1 MLNQSRPPPPRV
13 APVSLA
19 GIRYEQVK
27 NARSLGYDQ
36 VTGYVAAI
44 EEATGKRLW
53 AVKVYD
59 NKPSAELESDV
70 QETYF
75 SAMTL
80 NEARHELRIT
90 NEAGKSY
97 LVDLDRQTVRSVE

>member
-13 APVSLA
+13 APISLA
-19 GIRYEQVK
+19 GVRYEQIK
-27 NARSLGYDQ
+27 NARSLGFDQ
-36 VTGYVAAI
+36 VTGYLAAI

-53 AVKVYD
+53 ALKVYD

-80 NEARHELRIT
+80 NGPAHELRIT
-90 NEAGKSY
+90 NEAGKSF
-97 LVDLDRQTVRSVE
+97 LVDLDRQTVRSAE